1 MPEAGRWATFG
12 SGRNSAKFWRLSAQP
27 VLEVAGLVFFLCLW
41 RGISAKWGIN
51 RPKTLQNHSR
61 QHRKTKFSELYL
73 SDRHEADFGEEML
86 RFAVFMKHFS
96 GSLAS
101 CRDRPLQNK
110 NNVRVLIVYQI
121 TDVTRPQ
128 THRVVGLC
136 LVYGVWRANCNK
148 IFDGMQ
154 SILISRFSQT

>member
-1 MPEAGRWATFG
+1 MSDIWKRKKFGEVLEAFG
-12 SGRNSAKFWRLSAQP
+12 SAGSGSCRPCVFPLP
-27 VLEVAGLVFFLCLW
+27 LEGHQCKV
-41 RGISAKWGIN
+41 GIN

-110 NNVRVLIVYQI
+110 NNVRVLIVYQK

-128 THRVVGLC
+128 THRVVDLC

-154 SILISRFSQT
+154 SILISRFSQA